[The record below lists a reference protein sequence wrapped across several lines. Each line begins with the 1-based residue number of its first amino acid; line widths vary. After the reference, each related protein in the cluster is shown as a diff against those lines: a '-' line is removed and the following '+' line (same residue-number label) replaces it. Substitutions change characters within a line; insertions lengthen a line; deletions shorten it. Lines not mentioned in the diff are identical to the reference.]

1 MEHLTLGRENGAGT
15 DKKPFGNNRGKEALV
30 NYSVQNRDQLIGLQ
44 RSRLPDFSLVV
55 NLGESQGMNCY
66 CAAQ

>member
-1 MEHLTLGRENGAGT
+1 MVQVQIKNPLVITG
-15 DKKPFGNNRGKEALV
+15 GKEALV
-30 NYSVQNRDQLIGLQ
+30 NYSVLNRDQLIGLQ
-44 RSRLPDFSLVV
+44 RSRIPDFSLVV